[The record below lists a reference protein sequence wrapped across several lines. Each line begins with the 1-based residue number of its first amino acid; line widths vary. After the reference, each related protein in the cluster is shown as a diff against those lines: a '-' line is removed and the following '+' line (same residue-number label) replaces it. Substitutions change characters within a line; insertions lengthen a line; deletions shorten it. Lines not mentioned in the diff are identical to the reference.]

1 MEQKFY
7 FDRSE
12 MINYVMNIVKD
23 YNNRAETRCIAWD
36 FLCDSKMF
44 IDYMINSQPGD
55 EFYICIRKSCLES
68 GDMESFQERC
78 KILGAPMVV
87 IQVTNL
93 PYKHESKK
101 EYQVTTVFNLE

>member
-7 FDRSE
+7 FSRNE
-12 MINYVMNIVKD
+12 LIEYVMNNVNN
-23 YNNRAETRCIAWD
+23 YNNRVETSHIAWD

-44 IDYMINSQPGD
+44 IDYMIHSQPGD
-55 EFYICIRKSCLES
+55 GFYICIRKSGLES
-68 GDMESFQERC
+68 GDMERCQERC